1 MLGLL
6 FCADILKFAIILN
19 RGFCTLFCIR
29 SCKLCSCPCLSQEVN
44 GGPVYEGRGGQ
55 KRDIWGG
62 IWSLDHG
69 QFERL
74 VRHPSG
80 TAKIVV

>member
-1 MLGLL
+1 M
-6 FCADILKFAIILN
+6 
-19 RGFCTLFCIR
+19 
-29 SCKLCSCPCLSQEVN
+29 N
-44 GGPVYEGRGGQ
+44 GGPVYEDKGGW
-55 KRDIWGG
+55 KRDILGR

-80 TAKIVV
+80 AAELVV